1 MRDFGDGGA
10 LGRLLTFFVVWVL
23 TGRLNPYQNS
33 IEKHQSWQ
41 FLGASHFVGK
51 FADGQ
56 RYRQRG
62 SRSGF
67 LPLVR
72 VLACLHGPRSEN
84 SLAPDRIFGDADIR
98 DARAQM
104 LRDFTVADPAGA

>member
-1 MRDFGDGGA
+1 MGLGDSIRPIPKLDRKLQA
-10 LGRLLTFFVVWVL
+10 WQLLRASRFVV
-23 TGRLNPYQNS
+23 
-33 IEKHQSWQ
+33 E
-41 FLGASHFVGK
+41 
-51 FADGQ
+51 FAHGQ
-56 RYRQRG
+56 RRGQRG
-62 SRSGF
+62 SPSSF

-72 VLACLHGPRSEN
+72 VLACLLGPRSEN